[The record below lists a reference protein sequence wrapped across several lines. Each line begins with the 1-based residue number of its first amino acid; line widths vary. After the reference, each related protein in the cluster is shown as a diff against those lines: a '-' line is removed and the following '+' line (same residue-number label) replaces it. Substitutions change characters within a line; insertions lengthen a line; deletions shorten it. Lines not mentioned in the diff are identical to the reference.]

1 MGRRKK
7 YNEVEFEQ
15 KQKNKNTESS
25 RGFNFTRGKKTPKGT
40 KPFVTRMITK
50 EHSIFSQFFNED
62 GTKKEIKEE
71 EQKQNEGENKD
82 GSNN

>member
-1 MGRRKK
+1 M
-7 YNEVEFEQ
+7 
-15 KQKNKNTESS
+15 
-25 RGFNFTRGKKTPKGT
+25 
-40 KPFVTRMITK
+40 
-50 EHSIFSQFFNED
+50 FSQFFNED